1 MDSTNKSSR
10 PGTTGKIL
18 WYNLFLYQKCESKS
32 SNEIK
37 IQNILKH
44 NFYGNQTS
52 FALYNKNKSE
62 KFKKYES
69 LKMLA
74 R

>member
-10 PGTTGKIL
+10 PGTTSKIL
-18 WYNLFLYQKCESKS
+18 RYNLLLFQKCKPKS

-44 NFYGNQTS
+44 NLYDIQTN
-52 FALYNKNKSE
+52 FAPYNKNKSE

-74 R
+74 W